1 MVARGLLAAA
11 LAASCALATDVATFG
26 DLAAV
31 NAAGGRADV
40 SAATIAFD
48 DTLNV
53 TTSLAVAGG
62 GGATLDGN
70 GRTLFRVVAGGRLEL
85 ARLSITGAVG
95 DAIAVEADG
104 FARRS
109 RVALFGNAGG
119 APLAVVDGSATV
131 AFSSFYDN
139 VNWAGVGGGAVSFLS
154 AGGGRSLSVANCT
167 FRNNS
172 ALDGGAL
179 FAATGPD
186 ETALGPLANA
196 SRDVVRVENASFE
209 GNWAPYRG
217 GSIVVCGLVD
227 FHLAGAVVR
236 DSYASEA
243 GALYV
248 ATAPAST
255 RRTSA
260 SSTTAAARFSF
271 SRGGGELPIPA
282 QVGGGATLGGF
293 QSRGETPR
301 ASAADWVVAGNYR
314 PYFGGGLL
322 VTCAAT
328 FEGLVLDGNAADCLR
343 AQRRGRRRRRGPRRR
358 GRLVAAPGCV
368 PATAAIT
375 IASGDA
381 EYLSAALVR
390 LGGAG
395 ARRLD
400 DAAYAYAYDA
410 YAYEAPYDIPGNK
423 TLEDFVDFFGAS
435 TYLFSAGTASQSRRV
450 CLEPGSY
457 AAVLQSDGGY
467 GWAGEVFSVVAGRDA
482 VVEATVPYLGV
493 GITTTFDVAFF
504 GDQAGAALAF
514 VGNGAGGAG
523 GAVAVEGGAAEL
535 GDARLSATPRGR
547 RRRARRRRPRRA
559 AAGRV
564 ASNAAAADGGGVQVE
579 AYGSVFAEDCVFAN
593 NTARGAG
600 SGSRCGRAGGA
611 VVGGA
616 FVGNAA
622 AAGGGVGAV
631 YSDALPLKLT
641 GVRFEANAA
650 AGGGGLGA
658 VASDVRDACAFVGN
672 AAAGDGG
679 ALRVDASSTVV
690 IDGGNATA
698 PDVFD
703 TSGDTHVADPTIFDD
718 GIWGPALRGCA
729 APFALLTVV
738 VDTATATSGTCPSH
752 WDYGGPSC
760 DIVNVDCD
768 VLETDYGFDCGGCGC
783 NQFRFEA
790 NRFFEIASSGGFHV
804 VGPETWISGQL
815 VYIQQLCVPP
825 GDYVLSAYDLH
836 LRRGLDGAIIAVRA
850 GGVETALDG
859 ADFVNGTVASKPFVV
874 PARAATSLAD
884 NTAGAAGGGLYH
896 ETAAAPPGF
905 GATRRSGNGA
915 GGYGDDAATP
925 PRSMLPP
932 GEAIVEGGVCVPCP
946 PGTYNTAPGGACVT
960 TACDEDGFECDAPG
974 RSIETLPLEK
984 GYMRQRDDSEKPIAC
999 VGLARNEL
1007 NCPGG
1012 VAAGCAAEGH
1022 GEGATCSVCAGR
1034 YFFDVE
1040 RATCEK
1046 CDNTLSDAAPA
1057 TVASIVLILVGF
1069 ALLLYLLVFMASST
1083 KDVKKTGQLGRL
1095 RNKLKAKWKIVFV
1108 GFNIMASMP
1117 AMLPEVTYPRMYGD
1131 VLKSIDFLKLDIG
1144 ASLPLTCLPTSGGGH
1159 YQTLLFMTLAPLVV
1173 IALVLALSLVRARCA
1188 GAAPPNLATSL
1199 VSVTVLVTYLVL
1211 PAVTTTIFRTLD
1223 CVELDDPKTAGAAK
1237 FLRAHYPTR
1246 CDASGPYGFYF
1257 FYAVACVFVW
1267 PIGVP
1272 LLYFLELYR
1281 RRDALN
1287 PDVGGDDEEAEAR
1300 AIAARARGGPE
1311 RHVRLLL
1318 AFISDSDDTL
1328 AETINYVVV
1337 FMFLGALSAFLQAF
1351 DSQLDY
1357 FFIAINLMCVV
1368 IILALCYSDI
1378 NREKAA
1384 LKFALGEA
1392 RELHKSLSRRFSSSK
1407 LGDDLD
1413 LGPGDEAAE
1422 APAPDR
1428 EPPGAAPGAT
1438 EAVTITELV
1447 VDGVALAST
1456 DGDQRQCGAPYGA
1469 AVLRG
1474 LARRGRRVA
1483 ARPLHPPGPRAA
1495 PPRGAWRRGDARAAG
1510 LAVGDRFVP
1519 VWTNLDERRRL
1530 GELGCYG
1537 GVDFVVAGV
1546 TLDGAARFD
1555 VAPGSRIAV
1564 RPLYPLVPRLER
1576 PWPATLPEAAVP
1588 LALAPASYTGLTA
1601 ASAVGGA
1608 LAMLGSAALAAALF
1622 VSLSVVPTRSMEPG
1636 IAPGDVLLVEK
1647 TSALLR
1653 RPPKAGEV
1661 VLFAPPP
1668 PLRAIAKIADDRALY
1683 VKRVAAV
1690 AGDVVAATPTG
1701 GVAVNGA
1708 RLPPAATRATSP
1720 TRARRSGRPRP
1731 GAARGPRARGEFA
1744 LRKARSSSSAT
1755 RGRPSTR
1762 LGSLTPAARARPV
1775 ATVYRRGR

>member
-11 LAASCALATDVATFG
+11 LAVSCALATDVATFG

-31 NAAGGRADV
+31 NAAGGSADV
-40 SAATIAFD
+40 GAATIAFD

-62 GGATLDGN
+62 GVATLDGN
-70 GRTLFRVVAGGRLEL
+70 GRTLFRVVAGGTLEL

-95 DAIAVEADG
+95 DAVAVEADG
-104 FARRS
+104 FVRLS
-109 RVALFGNAGG
+109 RVAVFGNVGG

-154 AGGGRSLSVANCT
+154 AGGGRSLSVANST
-167 FRNNS
+167 FCNNS

-217 GSIVVCGLVD
+217 GSI
-227 FHLAGAVVR
+227 
-236 DSYASEA
+236 
-243 GALYV
+243 
-248 ATAPAST
+248 
-255 RRTSA
+255 
-260 SSTTAAARFSF
+260 
-271 SRGGGELPIPA
+271 
-282 QVGGGATLGGF
+282 VGGGATLGGF

-328 FEGLVLDGNAADCLR
+328 FEGLVLDGNAADCVFVGNSAGDGGGGGVAARQGGLVCANCTFAGNDAADGGAALLEARRRTPEGAAFFANVAR
-343 AQRRGRRRRRGPRRR
+343 ADGGALALGAGGPEVHVRGRAAFERN
-358 GRLVAAPGCV
+358 VAG
-368 PATAAIT
+368 
-375 IASGDA
+375 GDGGA
-381 EYLSAALVR
+381 VHYLSAALVR

-523 GAVAVEGGAAEL
+523 GAVAVE
-535 GDARLSATPRGR
+535 
-547 RRRARRRRPRRA
+547 
-559 AAGRV
+559 
-564 ASNAAAADGGGVQVE
+564 

-593 NTARGAG
+593 NTARAG
-600 SGSRCGRAGGA
+600 GGLAVRAAAGGA

-631 YSDALPLKLT
+631 YSDALPLKLSA
-641 GVRFEANAA
+641 ANAAA
-650 AGGGGLGA
+650 AGGGLDA
-658 VASDVRDACAFVGN
+658 VASDVRVDACAFEGN

-679 ALRVDASSTVV
+679 ALADASSTVV

-698 PDVFD
+698 PDAD
-703 TSGDTHVADPTIFDD
+703 TSGATH
-718 GIWGPALRGCA
+718 
-729 APFALLTVV
+729 
-738 VDTATATSGTCPSH
+738 
-752 WDYGGPSC
+752 
-760 DIVNVDCD
+760 
-768 VLETDYGFDCGGCGC
+768 
-783 NQFRFEA
+783 FRFEA
-790 NRFFEIASSGGFHV
+790 NRFFEIASTGGFYV

-815 VYIQQLCVPP
+815 VYIQQLCAPP

-836 LRRGLDGAIIAVRA
+836 LKRASTARSSPSA
-850 GGVETALDG
+850 GGAETALDG

-925 PRSMLPP
+925 PRSMVRATNGSCESPWNSARPNPCPLAFAIYDAYGALATSAEAAVAVDADAWSGAQLKNSDAPFVGGVAALATMTITDAPGSPVNVTATASCLP
-932 GEAIVEGGVCVPCP
+932 GEAIVEGRRCVPCP

-960 TACDEDGFECDAPG
+960 TACDDDGFECDAPG

-1046 CDNTLSDAAPA
+1046 CGTTLSDAAPA

-1069 ALLLYLLVFMASST
+1069 ALLLYLLVFMAGST
-1083 KDVKKTGQLGRL
+1083 KDVKKTGKLGRL

-1131 VLKSIDFLKLDIG
+1131 MLKSIDFLKLDIG

-1173 IALVLALSLVRARCA
+1173 IALVLALSLVREVR

-1246 CDASGPYGFYF
+1246 RPRPGPSPREADLSVVHLQLLYGPYEPAY
-1257 FYAVACVFVW
+1257 YLWEVFEM
-1267 PIGVP
+1267 G
-1272 LLYFLELYR
+1272 R
-1281 RRDALN
+1281 RLCATS
-1287 PDVGGDDEEAEAR
+1287 
-1300 AIAARARGGPE
+1300 
-1311 RHVRLLL
+1311 LLL
-1318 AFISDSDDTL
+1318 AFDGPISKLYFSIFLGLLTVKMYAYFSPFISDSDDTL

-1407 LGDDLD
+1407 LGDDL
-1413 LGPGDEAAE
+1413 GPGDEAAE
-1422 APAPDR
+1422 AAPEAPDR
-1428 EPPGAAPGAT
+1428 EPPGAAPGAA

-1456 DGDQRQCGAPYGA
+1456 DGDQRHCGAPYGCDAQLSCA
-1469 AVLRG
+1469 A
-1474 LARRGRRVA
+1474 
-1483 ARPLHPPGPRAA
+1483 
-1495 PPRGAWRRGDARAAG
+1495 W
-1510 LAVGDRFVP
+1510 
-1519 VWTNLDERRRL
+1519 L
-1530 GELGCYG
+1530 GE
-1537 GVDFVVAGV
+1537 
-1546 TLDGAARFD
+1546 
-1555 VAPGSRIAV
+1555 
-1564 RPLYPLVPRLER
+1564 
-1576 PWPATLPEAAVP
+1576 
-1588 LALAPASYTGLTA
+1588 
-1601 ASAVGGA
+1601 
-1608 LAMLGSAALAAALF
+1608 
-1622 VSLSVVPTRSMEPG
+1622 
-1636 IAPGDVLLVEK
+1636 
-1647 TSALLR
+1647 
-1653 RPPKAGEV
+1653 
-1661 VLFAPPP
+1661 
-1668 PLRAIAKIADDRALY
+1668 DDA
-1683 VKRVAAV
+1683 
-1690 AGDVVAATPTG
+1690 
-1701 GVAVNGA
+1701 
-1708 RLPPAATRATSP
+1708 
-1720 TRARRSGRPRP
+1720 
-1731 GAARGPRARGEFA
+1731 
-1744 LRKARSSSSAT
+1744 
-1755 RGRPSTR
+1755 
-1762 LGSLTPAARARPV
+1762 
-1775 ATVYRRGR
+1775 